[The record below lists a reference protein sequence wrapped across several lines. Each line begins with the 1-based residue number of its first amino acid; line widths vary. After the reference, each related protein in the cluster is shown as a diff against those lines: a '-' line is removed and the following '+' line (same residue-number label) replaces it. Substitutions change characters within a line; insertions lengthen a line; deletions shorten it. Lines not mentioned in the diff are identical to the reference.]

1 MLKNAQI
8 ISHFQS
14 LPGQGVRM
22 RYSYP
27 PVLNPVINLE
37 KPVKEWSFT
46 RLLLLVGTPLVA
58 AVMLIMTVSTYRI
71 ASHYLNRA
79 YARNAHTRA
88 LAQAHEIQQLLVE
101 ARYELLNLGHADLT
115 AESIQAYMMGKP
127 ATKRNRYAE
136 IAFHAVDQGRNFLL
150 LNTGEHLWRVPNEK
164 ASEIKFGTFT
174 RKEKVEG
181 KLEDFVQIDPPVQ
194 VYYTSVPYLGSVEN
208 MEFSVIRLSTP
219 VMDRDKTFIGYL
231 TLSVDIVEIQR
242 VMTLFSSRQ
251 SPLYIF
257 PQERERARS
266 FFFDAA
272 GWLICETGPT
282 SAGRPHVSIDTI
294 RTGLQGDMGRPG
306 FDSAFRPNPQYEKYW
321 AVVSAVQSGKDGEI
335 DFSNFLNDPE
345 NTARDHFLYY
355 VPIRFQEETGRDPA
369 ILGGIGCIDSSFML
383 KSSRYE
389 IALALAISWL
399 AALLLTLGAF
409 FYLNRRISKPIRIL
423 TNAAEKLALGD
434 ETSTLDLSPLPKEL
448 RHLQHAMNVLLLQL
462 QVARNETKRRQN
474 MAFEEMQ
481 RQPVCLDSMADAL
494 RMGKYQDEGL
504 PSGIVGASQAVR
516 GLNAMI
522 HKASQVMADVLIVGE
537 TGTGK
542 ELTAEAIHRG
552 SARASGPFI
561 SINCGALD
569 ENLLMDALFG
579 HVKGAFSEA
588 KTDRKGAFLA
598 ASGGTL
604 HLDEIGNASP
614 KVQQAMLRALAARV
628 IRPLGSD
635 QEQPFDAR
643 IIAATNVDLLECSR
657 NGTFREDLYYRLAVI
672 TIITPPLR
680 DRKEDIPALV
690 RTFLVEE
697 ALGKGKNPLDL
708 SRGALDKLLQYDW
721 PGNIRELKN
730 CITRAMTFAEGQ
742 ILLADHLE
750 FGQTKPVSDDN
761 EVRTM
766 PLVPIPKG
774 STPPSLSEVAS
785 ETKNQ
790 PPIAQTE
797 MPSQSTSKSRT
808 TSSGDLR
815 GIDLNPRQKK
825 AWPSIVASGGTNRA
839 LYQSAIGD
847 EISVR
852 TAQYDLQDMVNKGLL
867 IKSGKGPSSRYVVA
881 GRF

>member
-1 MLKNAQI
+1 
-8 ISHFQS
+8 
-14 LPGQGVRM
+14 M

-27 PVLNPVINLE
+27 PILNPVINLE
-37 KPVKEWSFT
+37 RPLKEWSFT
-46 RLLLLVGTPLVA
+46 RLLLLVGTLLLS

-101 ARYELLNLGHADLT
+101 ARYELLNLGQADLT
-115 AESIQAYMMGKP
+115 AESIQEYMMGKP

-136 IAFHAVDQGRNFLL
+136 IAFHAVDPDKNFLL
-150 LNTGEHLWRVPNEK
+150 LNTGEHLWRVPNDT

-181 KLEDFVQIDPPVQ
+181 KLEDFVQIDQPVQ

-219 VMDRDKTFIGYL
+219 VMDPNKTFMGYL

-282 SAGRPHVSIDTI
+282 TAGRPHLSIDAI

-306 FDSAFRPNPQYEKYW
+306 FASAFRPNPQYEKYW

-389 IALALAISWL
+389 IALGLAISWL
-399 AALLLTLGAF
+399 VALLLTVGSF
-409 FYLNRRISKPIRIL
+409 FYLNRRISKPLKTL

-462 QVARNETKRRQN
+462 QAARNETKLRQSKV
-474 MAFEEMQ
+474 FEEMQ
-481 RQPVCLDSMADAL
+481 RQPVCLDSMAEAV
-494 RMGKYQDEGL
+494 RMEGKYQNLGIA
-504 PSGIVGASQAVR
+504 SGIIGASQAVR

-614 KVQQAMLRALAARV
+614 KVQQALLRALAARV

-643 IIAATNVDLLECSR
+643 VVAATNVDLLECSR
-657 NGTFREDLYYRLAVI
+657 IGTFREDLYYRLAVI
-672 TIITPPLR
+672 TITTPPLR

-690 RTFLVEE
+690 RTFLAEE
-697 ALGKGKNPLDL
+697 AQRAGEIPPDL

-730 CITRAMTFAEGQ
+730 SITRAMTFAEGQ
-742 ILLADHLE
+742 ILMADHIV
-750 FGQTKPVSDDN
+750 FGQARPVPPDT
-761 EVRTM
+761 ETT
-766 PLVPIPKG
+766 PLPTPTVSKEAIPSPFSS
-774 STPPSLSEVAS
+774 STPEAETPSVAQGS
-785 ETKNQ
+785 KARQ
-790 PPIAQTE
+790 AAA
-797 MPSQSTSKSRT
+797 KSRT
-808 TSSGDLR
+808 RVPDDLQAY
-815 GIDLNPRQKK
+815 GLNGRQQK
-825 AWPSIVASGGTNRA
+825 AWSSIVASGGTNRA
-839 LYQSAIGD
+839 LYQSALEE

-867 IKSGKGPSSRYVVA
+867 TKTGKGPSSRYVIA
-881 GRF
+881 KRFIS

>member
-1 MLKNAQI
+1 
-8 ISHFQS
+8 
-14 LPGQGVRM
+14 M

-27 PVLNPVINLE
+27 PILNPVVNLE
-37 KPVKEWSFT
+37 KPLKEWSFT
-46 RLLLLVGTPLVA
+46 RLLLLIGTPLVA
-58 AVMLIMTVSTYRI
+58 AVMLVMTVSTYRI
-71 ASHYLNRA
+71 ASHYLTRA

-88 LAQAHEIQQLLVE
+88 LAQAHEIEQILVD

-136 IAFHAVDQGRNFLL
+136 IAFHAVNPDKNFLL
-150 LNTGEHLWRVPNEK
+150 LNTGEHIWRVPNDK

-174 RKEKVEG
+174 KKEKVEG

-219 VMDRDKTFIGYL
+219 VMDRDKAFMGYL
-231 TLSVDIVEIQR
+231 TVSLDIIEIQR
-242 VMTLFSSRQ
+242 IMTLFSSRQ

-257 PQERERARS
+257 PQEKERARS

-272 GWLICETGPT
+272 GWLICETGST
-282 SAGRPHVSIDTI
+282 NAGRPHVSIDAI

-306 FDSAFRPNPQYEKYW
+306 FATAFRPNPQYEKYW

-355 VPIRFQEETGRDPA
+355 VPIRFQEEAGRDPA
-369 ILGGIGCIDSSFML
+369 VLGGIGCIDSSFML

-389 IALALAISWL
+389 IAMALSISWL
-399 AALLLTLGAF
+399 VALLLTLGAF
-409 FYLNRRISKPIRIL
+409 FYLNRRISKPLKIL
-423 TNAAEKLALGD
+423 TSAAENLTLGG
-434 ETSTLDLSPLPKEL
+434 ETAPLDLSPLPREL
-448 RHLQHAMNVLLLQL
+448 RHLQRVMNVLLMQL
-462 QVARNETKRRQN
+462 QVARDETKLRQN
-474 MAFEEMQ
+474 KVFEEMQ
-481 RQPVCLDSMADAL
+481 RQPVCLDSMVDAL
-494 RMGKYQDEGL
+494 RQESFKDIGL
-504 PSGIVGASQAVR
+504 SAGIVGAGQAVR
-516 GLNAMI
+516 ELNALI

-542 ELTAEAIHRG
+542 ELTAEAIHRI
-552 SARASGPFI
+552 SARAKGPFI

-588 KTDRKGAFLA
+588 KADRKGAFLA

-614 KVQQAMLRALAARV
+614 KVQQALLRALAARV

-635 QEQPFDAR
+635 HEQPFDAR
-643 IIAATNVDLLECSR
+643 VIAATNVDLLECSR
-657 NGTFREDLYYRLAVI
+657 NGTFREDLYYRLAVVTI
-672 TIITPPLR
+672 TTPPLR

-690 RTFLVEE
+690 RAFLAEE
-697 ALGKGKNPLDL
+697 AQVTGKTPPDL
-708 SRGALDKLLQYDW
+708 SRGALDKLLHYDW

-730 CITRAMTFAEGQ
+730 CITRAMTFTEGQ
-742 ILLADHLE
+742 ILLADHLA
-750 FGQTKPVSDDN
+750 FGQAKPTSRDTEVS
-761 EVRTM
+761 V
-766 PLVPIPKG
+766 PSVVPIPKG
-774 STPPSLSEVAS
+774 ANPAAFPDLPSNTEHQPAVAGG
-785 ETKNQ
+785 ERQRQTKTRQ
-790 PPIAQTE
+790 RSAVSDDPQ
-797 MPSQSTSKSRT
+797 
-808 TSSGDLR
+808 GL
-815 GIDLNPRQKK
+815 DLNPRQKK

-839 LYQSAIGD
+839 LYQSALG
-847 EISVR
+847 EEVSVR

-867 IKSGKGPSSRYVVA
+867 VKTGKGPSSRYVMA
-881 GRF
+881 DRIE

>member
-1 MLKNAQI
+1 
-8 ISHFQS
+8 
-14 LPGQGVRM
+14 M

-27 PVLNPVINLE
+27 PILNPVINLE
-37 KPVKEWSFT
+37 RPLKEWSFT
-46 RLLLLVGTPLVA
+46 RLLLLVGTLLLS

-101 ARYELLNLGHADLT
+101 ARYELLNLGQADLT
-115 AESIQAYMMGKP
+115 AESIQEYMMGKP

-136 IAFHAVDQGRNFLL
+136 IAFHAVDPDKNFLL
-150 LNTGEHLWRVPNEK
+150 LNTGEHLWRVPNDK

-181 KLEDFVQIDPPVQ
+181 KLEDFVQIDQPVQ

-219 VMDRDKTFIGYL
+219 VMDRNKTFIGYL

-272 GWLICETGPT
+272 GWLVCETGPT
-282 SAGRPHVSIDTI
+282 TAGRPHVSIDAI

-306 FDSAFRPNPQYEKYW
+306 FASAFRPNPQYEKYW

-389 IALALAISWL
+389 IALGLAISWL
-399 AALLLTLGAF
+399 VALLLTVGSF
-409 FYLNRRISKPIRIL
+409 FYLNRRISKPLKAL

-462 QVARNETKRRQN
+462 QAARNETKLRQSKV
-474 MAFEEMQ
+474 FEEMQ
-481 RQPVCLDSMADAL
+481 RQPVCLDSMAEAV
-494 RMGKYQDEGL
+494 RMEGKYQNLGIA
-504 PSGIVGASQAVR
+504 SGIIGASQAVR

-614 KVQQAMLRALAARV
+614 KVQQALLRALAARV

-643 IIAATNVDLLECSR
+643 VVAATNVDLLECSR
-657 NGTFREDLYYRLAVI
+657 IGTFREDLYYRLAVI
-672 TIITPPLR
+672 TITTPPLR

-690 RTFLVEE
+690 RTFLAEE
-697 ALGKGKNPLDL
+697 AQRAGEIPPDL

-730 CITRAMTFAEGQ
+730 SITRAMTFAEGR
-742 ILLADHLE
+742 ILMADHIV
-750 FGQTKPVSDDN
+750 FGQARPVPPDTETTSLPTPTVSK
-761 EVRTM
+761 EA
-766 PLVPIPKG
+766 IPSAFSS
-774 STPPSLSEVAS
+774 STPEAETPSVAQGG
-785 ETKNQ
+785 KARQ
-790 PPIAQTE
+790 AAA
-797 MPSQSTSKSRT
+797 KSRT
-808 TSSGDLR
+808 RVPDDLQAY
-815 GIDLNPRQKK
+815 GLNGRQQK
-825 AWPSIVASGGTNRA
+825 AWSSIVASGGTNRA
-839 LYQSAIGD
+839 LYQSALEE

-867 IKSGKGPSSRYVVA
+867 TKTGKGPSSRYVIA
-881 GRF
+881 KRFIS

>member
-1 MLKNAQI
+1 
-8 ISHFQS
+8 
-14 LPGQGVRM
+14 M

-27 PVLNPVINLE
+27 PILNPVINLE
-37 KPVKEWSFT
+37 KPLKEWSFT
-46 RLLLLVGTPLVA
+46 RLLLLVGIPLVA
-58 AVMLIMTVSTYRI
+58 VVMLIMTVSTYRI

-101 ARYELLNLGHADLT
+101 ARYELLNLVHADLT

-136 IAFHAVDQGRNFLL
+136 IAFHAVDPDKNFLL
-150 LNTGEHLWRVPNEK
+150 LNTGELMWRVPDDK
-164 ASEIKFGTFT
+164 ASEIKFGTFA

-181 KLEDFVQIDPPVQ
+181 KAADFVQIDQPVQ

-219 VMDRDKTFIGYL
+219 VMNRERTFIGYL

-242 VMTLFSSRQ
+242 VMTLFSSNQ

-257 PQERERARS
+257 PQEKERARS

-272 GWLICETGPT
+272 GWLISETGPT
-282 SAGRPHVSIDTI
+282 TPIRPHVSIDAI

-306 FDSAFRPNPQYEKYW
+306 FASAFRPSPQYEKYW
-321 AVVSAVQSGKDGEI
+321 AVVSAIQSGKDGEI

-355 VPIRFQEETGRDPA
+355 VPIRFQEEAGREPA

-389 IALALAISWL
+389 IALGLTISWL
-399 AALLLTLGAF
+399 AALLLTGGAF
-409 FYLNRRISKPIRIL
+409 FYLNRRISKPIKTL
-423 TNAAEKLALGD
+423 TSAAEILALGD

-448 RHLQHAMNVLLLQL
+448 RHLQHAMNVLLVQL
-462 QVARNETKRRQN
+462 QAARDEAKLRQHKF
-474 MAFEEMQ
+474 FEEMQ
-481 RQPVCLDSMADAL
+481 RQPVCLETMAEAVRAED
-494 RMGKYQDEGL
+494 KYQDAGL
-504 PSGIVGASQAVR
+504 ASGIVGASPAVR

-552 SARASGPFI
+552 SARAGGPFI

-588 KTDRKGAFLA
+588 KTDRKGAFLT

-604 HLDEIGNASP
+604 HLDEIGNAST
-614 KVQQAMLRALAARV
+614 KVQQALLRALSVRR

-635 QEQPFDAR
+635 QDLQFDAR
-643 IIAATNVDLLECSR
+643 VIAATNVDLLECAR
-657 NGTFREDLYYRLAVI
+657 QGTFREDLYYRLAVV
-672 TIITPPLR
+672 TISTPPLR

-690 RTFLVEE
+690 NAFLKET
-697 ALGKGKNPLDL
+697 ARLLGRSPLDL

-721 PGNIRELKN
+721 PGNVRELKN
-730 CITRAMTFAEGQ
+730 CITRAMTFVDGPL
-742 ILLADHLE
+742 LLAEHLDLE
-750 FGQTKPVSDDN
+750 ERPANPEPAPQDQLTAPPEEPVPLLPASGIQSPETPSMVRMPNKPLKKIPPATAQ
-761 EVRTM
+761 EV
-766 PLVPIPKG
+766 V
-774 STPPSLSEVAS
+774 
-785 ETKNQ
+785 
-790 PPIAQTE
+790 
-797 MPSQSTSKSRT
+797 
-808 TSSGDLR
+808 
-815 GIDLNPRQKK
+815 GINPTNLNPRQQK
-825 AWPSIVASGGTNRA
+825 AWPAIVAANGTNRA
-839 LYQSAIGD
+839 AYQSAIGE

-852 TAQYDLQDMVNKGLL
+852 TAQYDLQDLVNKGLL
-867 IKSGKGPSSRYVVA
+867 SKHGKGPSSRYIITNHIAQSTTA
-881 GRF
+881 GKKHGTS

>member
-1 MLKNAQI
+1 
-8 ISHFQS
+8 
-14 LPGQGVRM
+14 M

-27 PVLNPVINLE
+27 PILNPVINLE
-37 KPVKEWSFT
+37 KPIKEWSFT

-101 ARYELLNLGHADLT
+101 ARYEVLNLGHADLT
-115 AESIQAYMMGKP
+115 VESIQAYMMGKP

-136 IAFHAVDQGRNFLL
+136 IAFHAVDPDKNFLL
-150 LNTGEHLWRVPNEK
+150 LNTGEHLWRVPNDK

-181 KLEDFVQIDPPVQ
+181 KLEDFVQIEPPVQ
-194 VYYTSVPYLGSVEN
+194 VYYTSIPYLGSVEN

-219 VMDRDKTFIGYL
+219 VMDRDKTFMGYL

-272 GWLICETGPT
+272 GWLICETGPAAT
-282 SAGRPHVSIDTI
+282 GRAHISIDAI

-321 AVVSAVQSGKDGEI
+321 AAVSAVQSGKDGEI
-335 DFSNFLNDPE
+335 DFSNFLNDPA
-345 NTARDHFLYY
+345 NTAKDHFLYY
-355 VPIRFQEETGRDPA
+355 VPIRFQEEAGRDPA
-369 ILGGIGCIDSSFML
+369 ILGGIGCVDSSFML

-389 IALALAISWL
+389 IALALTISWL
-399 AALLLTLGAF
+399 GALLLTLGAF
-409 FYLNRRISKPIRIL
+409 FYLNRRISKPLNIL
-423 TNAAEKLALGD
+423 TVAAEKLALGD

-462 QVARNETKRRQN
+462 QAARNETTLRQN
-474 MAFEEMQ
+474 KVFDEMQ
-481 RQPVCLDSMADAL
+481 RQPVCLDSMVDAL
-494 RMGKYQDEGL
+494 RTEKYQDNGVT
-504 PSGIVGASQAVR
+504 SGIVGASHAMR
-516 GLNAMI
+516 ELNAMI
-522 HKASQVMADVLIVGE
+522 HKASQVMADVLIIGE

-643 IIAATNVDLLECSR
+643 VISATNVDLLECSQS
-657 NGTFREDLYYRLAVI
+657 GTFREDLYYRLAVI
-672 TIITPPLR
+672 TITTPPLR

-690 RTFLVEE
+690 RTFLADE
-697 ALGKGKNPLDL
+697 AQGTGKNPPDL

-742 ILLADHLE
+742 ILLADHLA
-750 FGQTKPVSDDN
+750 FGQTK
-761 EVRTM
+761 
-766 PLVPIPKG
+766 
-774 STPPSLSEVAS
+774 SLSRDTELAPVIPIQKGASAPACSDVAA
-785 ETKNQ
+785 ETETQ
-790 PPIAQTE
+790 PSGMHRDRSRQTKT
-797 MPSQSTSKSRT
+797 QLRSTASD
-808 TSSGDLR
+808 DLR
-815 GIDLNPRQKK
+815 GLDLNHRQKK

-839 LYQSAIGD
+839 LYQSALGE

-881 GRF
+881 ALSNLHQRE

>member
-1 MLKNAQI
+1 
-8 ISHFQS
+8 
-14 LPGQGVRM
+14 M

-27 PVLNPVINLE
+27 PILNPVIKLE
-37 KPVKEWSFT
+37 KPIKEWSFT

-101 ARYELLNLGHADLT
+101 ARYELLNLGHEDLT
-115 AESIQAYMMGKP
+115 VESIQAYMMGKP
-127 ATKRNRYAE
+127 STKRNRYTE
-136 IAFHAVDQGRNFLL
+136 IAFHAVDPDKNFLL
-150 LNTGEHLWRVPNEK
+150 LNTGEHIWRVPNDK

-181 KLEDFVQIDPPVQ
+181 KLEDFVQIDQPVQ

-219 VMDRDKTFIGYL
+219 VMDRNRTFMGYL
-231 TLSVDIVEIQR
+231 TLSVDVVEIQR

-257 PQERERARS
+257 PQEKERARS

-272 GWLICETGPT
+272 GWLICETGAT
-282 SAGRPHVSIDTI
+282 TAGRPHVSIDAI
-294 RTGLQGDMGRPG
+294 RTGLQGDVGRPG
-306 FDSAFRPNPQYEKYW
+306 FASAFRPSPQYEKYW
-321 AVVSAVQSGKDGEI
+321 AVVSAIQSGKDGEI

-355 VPIRFQEETGRDPA
+355 VPIRFHEETGRDPA

-399 AALLLTLGAF
+399 AALLLTVGAF
-409 FYLNRRISKPIRIL
+409 FYLNRRISKPLKSL
-423 TNAAEKLALGD
+423 TKAAEKLALGD

-462 QVARNETKRRQN
+462 QAARNETKLRQSKV
-474 MAFEEMQ
+474 FEEMQ
-481 RQPVCLDSMADAL
+481 RQPVCLDSMAEAV
-494 RMGKYQDEGL
+494 RMEGKYQDAGIV
-504 PSGIVGASQAVR
+504 SGIVGASQAVR

-614 KVQQAMLRALAARV
+614 KVQQALLRALAARV

-643 IIAATNVDLLECSR
+643 VIAATNVDLLESSR
-657 NGTFREDLYYRLAVI
+657 SGAFREDLYYRLAVI
-672 TIITPPLR
+672 TITTPPLR

-690 RTFLVEE
+690 RTFLADE
-697 ALGKGKNPLDL
+697 ARRTGKNPPDL

-730 CITRAMTFAEGQ
+730 CITRAMTFAEGR
-742 ILLADHLE
+742 ILMADHLV
-750 FGQTKPVSDDN
+750 FGQAKPVSADS
-761 EVRTM
+761 EALAAPM
-766 PLVPIPKG
+766 PPVSKDPNPPALSAPTPQTE
-774 STPPSLSEVAS
+774 TPPSAAHGARPR
-785 ETKNQ
+785 Q
-790 PPIAQTE
+790 APP
-797 MPSQSTSKSRT
+797 KSRMAMPDDPET
-808 TSSGDLR
+808 IG
-815 GIDLNPRQKK
+815 LNLRQKK
-825 AWPSIVASGGTNRA
+825 VWPSIVASGGTNRA
-839 LYQSAIGD
+839 LYQSALGE

-852 TAQYDLQDMVNKGLL
+852 TAQYDLQDMVSKGLL
-867 IKSGKGPSSRYVVA
+867 TKTGKGPSSRYVITK
-881 GRF
+881 RFIS

>member
-1 MLKNAQI
+1 
-8 ISHFQS
+8 
-14 LPGQGVRM
+14 M

-27 PVLNPVINLE
+27 PILNPVINLE
-37 KPVKEWSFT
+37 RPLKEWSFT
-46 RLLLLVGTPLVA
+46 RLLLLVGTLLLS

-101 ARYELLNLGHADLT
+101 ARYELLNLGQADLT
-115 AESIQAYMMGKP
+115 AESIQEYMMGKP

-136 IAFHAVDQGRNFLL
+136 IAFHAVDPDKNFLL
-150 LNTGEHLWRVPNEK
+150 LNTGEHLWRIPNDK

-181 KLEDFVQIDPPVQ
+181 KLEDFVQIDQPVQ

-219 VMDRDKTFIGYL
+219 VMDRNKTFMGYL

-282 SAGRPHVSIDTI
+282 TAGRPHVSIDAI

-306 FDSAFRPNPQYEKYW
+306 FASAFRPNPQYEKYW

-389 IALALAISWL
+389 IALGLAISWL
-399 AALLLTLGAF
+399 VALLLTVGSF
-409 FYLNRRISKPIRIL
+409 FYLNRRISKPLKTL

-462 QVARNETKRRQN
+462 QAARNETKLRQSKV
-474 MAFEEMQ
+474 FEEMQ
-481 RQPVCLDSMADAL
+481 RQPVCLDSMAEAV
-494 RMGKYQDEGL
+494 RMEGKYQNLGIA
-504 PSGIVGASQAVR
+504 SGIIGASQAVR

-614 KVQQAMLRALAARV
+614 KVQQALLRALAARV
-628 IRPLGSD
+628 TRPLGSD

-643 IIAATNVDLLECSR
+643 VVAATNVDLLECSR
-657 NGTFREDLYYRLAVI
+657 IGTFREDLYYRLAVI
-672 TIITPPLR
+672 TITTPPLR

-690 RTFLVEE
+690 RTFLAEE
-697 ALGKGKNPLDL
+697 AQRAGEIPPDL

-730 CITRAMTFAEGQ
+730 SITRAMTFAEGR
-742 ILLADHLE
+742 ILMADHIV
-750 FGQTKPVSDDN
+750 FGQARPVPPDT
-761 EVRTM
+761 ETT
-766 PLVPIPKG
+766 PLPTPTVSKEAIPSAFSS
-774 STPPSLSEVAS
+774 STPEAETPSVAQGS
-785 ETKNQ
+785 KARQ
-790 PPIAQTE
+790 AAA
-797 MPSQSTSKSRT
+797 KSRT
-808 TSSGDLR
+808 RVPDDLQAY
-815 GIDLNPRQKK
+815 GLNGRQQK
-825 AWPSIVASGGTNRA
+825 AWSSIVASGGTNRA
-839 LYQSAIGD
+839 LYQSALEE

-867 IKSGKGPSSRYVVA
+867 TKTGKGPSSRYVIA
-881 GRF
+881 KRFIS